1 MKIIELLT
9 GIRTPLTNE
18 EASILQMF
26 IESDVIIKA
35 DLDPREQLLANNL
48 VTKDV
53 LKRTKNS
60 EGKITFVKKIR

>member
-26 IESDVIIKA
+26 TESDVIIKA
-35 DLDPREQLLANNL
+35 DLGPREQLLANNL

>member
-26 IESDVIIKA
+26 TESDVIIKA